1 MPDPK
6 SHMND
11 MYKKYDKKHALDKYA
26 DYMLLEYQEGLL
38 PKNWWMNPWSA
49 VRQLQSALDKSV
61 ACYERLFTKNENVY
75 CDIAWAYQH
84 SIAQGESTNAVD
96 HYDSAGRIKQIVRVL
111 DDNKKKINC
120 LEKKIEQQEAV
131 TTTYSNETFF
141 IKKELVNKEYLIG
154 EDINIPGLRHGFELM
169 IKTDEIRKA
178 KNEEL
183 LSRIAEL
190 EAECKR
196 LRESSFVTSVK
207 ASDYETLK
215 DKYDILKDKY
225 TKCIVHEHM
234 GDVIDENSVYYPPVD
249 FIYSDEPFKPAK
261 AKKKVKRK
269 SKPKSKNKRK

>member
-1 MPDPK
+1 MDGF
-6 SHMND
+6 
-11 MYKKYDKKHALDKYA
+11 YKKHEEKHKLAQYEN
-26 DYMLLEYQEGLL
+26 YMLLEYQEGLL
-38 PKNWWMNPWSA
+38 PLKWWMNPWAA

-61 ACYERLFTKNENVY
+61 ACYQRLFTKNENVY
-75 CDIAWAYQH
+75 CDLAWVYQH
-84 SIAQGESTNAVD
+84 TIAEGESTNAQD
-96 HYDSAGRIKQIVRVL
+96 HYDSAGRTKQIVRVL
-111 DDNKKKINC
+111 EDNKKKINC
-120 LEKKIEQQEAV
+120 LISDSSV
-131 TTTYSNETFF
+131 
-141 IKKELVNKEYLIG
+141 
-154 EDINIPGLRHGFELM
+154 
-169 IKTDEIRKA
+169 
-178 KNEEL
+178 L
-183 LSRIAEL
+183 LSQIKSLESEADLADARIAEL

-249 FIYSDEPFKPAK
+249 FIYPNEPFKPK